1 MKKSILTA
9 ILAGVMLLSGC
20 SGVSEESYNSV
31 VAENER
37 LKSENNSLK
46 SDNES
51 LSISNKVSED
61 LLKEYGQEIA
71 DLKKQLNEQSESEAN
86 PNNSD
91 TSSFVYADFTRTAK
105 EFTIDETG
113 NKWWHDDMNT
123 FVSYVEENE
132 YLHKSDDEL
141 VVNAYY
147 DMLKCVVD
155 YPSSLIQFYVFAISK
170 KDGSCVA
177 MGFLSV
183 TGEGD
188 NKKLSTSLK
197 WSGEFSRLNTNPQ
210 QIEIFGQ
217 PD

>member
-1 MKKSILTA
+1 MKKSILA
-9 ILAGVMLLSGC
+9 AALAAVMLLSGC

-31 VAENER
+31 VAENTNLQSEKSA
-37 LKSENNSLK
+37 LESEKSKIASENTELKAKIAELEKQNSELRDELN
-46 SDNES
+46 SQGDN
-51 LSISNKVSED
+51 
-61 LLKEYGQEIA
+61 
-71 DLKKQLNEQSESEAN
+71 
-86 PNNSD
+86 
-91 TSSFVYADFTRTAK
+91 TSSSNETFAYSEFTSTAK
-105 EFTIDETG
+105 AFKIEETG

-123 FVSYVEENE
+123 FVSYIEENE

-155 YPSSLIQFYVFAISK
+155 YPSSLVQFYVFAISK

-177 MGFLSV
+177 IGFLSV

-188 NKKLSTSLK
+188 NKKLSTALE